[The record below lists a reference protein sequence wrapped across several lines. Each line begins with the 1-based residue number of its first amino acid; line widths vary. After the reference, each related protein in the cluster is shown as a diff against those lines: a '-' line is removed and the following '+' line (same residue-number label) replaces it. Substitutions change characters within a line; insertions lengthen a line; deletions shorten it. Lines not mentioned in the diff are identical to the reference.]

1 MTVKRRL
8 SISSKVAE
16 AIRVFHPELKA
27 KIRAAMQSLK
37 TNACAGKELKNEL
50 EGHYS
55 FRVGKFRVIYRLT
68 DKAIEIIGVGPR
80 KTIYQDT
87 VRRIRLGGSVHERLM
102 RYKRITGQGIAKGE
116 NGLLAGDDR

>member
-27 KIRAAMQSLK
+27 K